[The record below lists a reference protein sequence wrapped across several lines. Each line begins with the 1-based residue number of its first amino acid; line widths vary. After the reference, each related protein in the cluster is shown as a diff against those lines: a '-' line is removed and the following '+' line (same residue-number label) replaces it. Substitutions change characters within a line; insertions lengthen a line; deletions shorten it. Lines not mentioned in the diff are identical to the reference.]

1 MSQLQV
7 REIDFFSETYRDT
20 YSRINGIVIEGEQ
33 QAHDNFVRLAEL
45 LPENKEYLI
54 QLAKIEARHKKSFQ
68 ACGQNLNVT
77 PDLEFA
83 RQFFADL
90 HQSFEAAA
98 DANKIV
104 TCLVIQALII
114 ECFAIAAYNAYIPV
128 ADAFAK
134 KITKSVMQDEYS
146 HLNFGE
152 AWLKEHF
159 EASKDE
165 IKTANRQVLPIIWR
179 MLNEVES
186 DAKVLGMEKSALV
199 EGFLSNYG
207 ESLKNIGFSTID
219 ILRMSASSLTN

>member
-1 MSQLQV
+1 MSQLQAS
-7 REIDFFSETYRDT
+7 EIDFFSDTYRDT

-114 ECFAIAAYNAYIPV
+114 ECFAIAAYNVYIPV
-128 ADAFAK
+128 ADDFAK

-199 EGFLSNYG
+199 EGFLSDYG

>member
-7 REIDFFSETYRDT
+7 SEIDFFSDTYRDT

-45 LPENKEYLI
+45 LPDNKEYLI
-54 QLAKIEARHKKSFQ
+54 QLARIEARHKKSFQ
-68 ACGQNLNVT
+68 ACGENLDVT

-83 RQFFADL
+83 RNFFADL

-98 DANKIV
+98 DAKQIV
-104 TCLVIQALII
+104 TCLVIQSLII
-114 ECFAIAAYNAYIPV
+114 ECFAIAAYNVYIPV
-128 ADAFAK
+128 ADDFAK
-134 KITKSVMQDEYS
+134 KITKVVVQDEYS

-159 EASKDE
+159 QASKDE
-165 IKTANRQVLPIIWR
+165 IETANRQVLPLIWR
-179 MLNEVES
+179 MLNQVES

-199 EGFLSNYG
+199 EGFLSHYG
-207 ESLKNIGFSTID
+207 ESLHNIGFSTPY
-219 ILRMSASSLTN
+219 ILRMSAASLTN